1 MTSQTPPSPSM
12 AGARPDAGSRAG
24 TGRGPRLENLP
35 TARRLTGAQAEA
47 RSRTVRVLRY
57 VLPGLAVI
65 LLIIFFVASQN
76 KPEDNTR
83 LEDLALDEV
92 MPEAGAMTNPT
103 FAGIDDDGQPYKIT
117 AATAIQDRESDKVVI
132 LESPSA
138 TISDGNDD
146 MLARANR
153 GQFKSEEKLLSLEDD
168 VTLERVINGRNYV
181 LRSPAAIVSID
192 GETMTSES
200 GVTGQS
206 DQGKLRADKVEIF
219 NGERR
224 VIFRGNVLMKFEPK
238 PQASGN

>member
-1 MTSQTPPSPSM
+1 I
-12 AGARPDAGSRAG
+12 
-24 TGRGPRLENLP
+24 N
-35 TARRLTGAQAEA
+35 
-47 RSRTVRVLRY
+47 
-57 VLPGLAVI
+57 
-65 LLIIFFVASQN
+65 
-76 KPEDNTR
+76 
-83 LEDLALDEV
+83 
-92 MPEAGAMTNPT
+92 
-103 FAGIDDDGQPYKIT
+103 
-117 AATAIQDRESDKVVI
+117 
-132 LESPSA
+132 
-138 TISDGNDD
+138 DGNDD

-206 DQGKLRADKVEIF
+206 DRGKLRADKVEIF